1 MQITLSVVIITL
13 NEEKNIER
21 CIQSIQPIADE
32 IVVVDSFS
40 TDKTKEICLAQGVN
54 FVEQQFLGH
63 IEQKN
68 FAVSKATSPYILSLD
83 ADEALSEK
91 AIAEILQIKNNW
103 SADGYYFNRLT
114 NYCGKWIHH
123 CSWYPD
129 KKLRLWDSRLGK
141 WAGVNPHDRYE
152 MNVNATIKSVNAD
165 ILHYSFHSINQHIQ
179 QINFFTDISSKAAF
193 DKGKRSDLFQI
204 IFKPIVKFLRDYFLH
219 RGFLDG
225 YYGFVICAN
234 SAHAKFLKYVKL
246 RELQKKTQ

>member
-1 MQITLSVVIITL
+1 MQIKLSVVIITL

-21 CIQSIQPIADE
+21 CIESVKSIADE
-32 IVVVDSFS
+32 IVVVDSIS
-40 TDKTKEICLAQGVN
+40 TDRTKEICLLHGVN
-54 FVEQQFLGH
+54 FIEQRFLGH

-68 FAVSKATSPYILSLD
+68 FAISQAANPYILSLD

-91 AIAEILQIKNNW
+91 AIEAIQIIETNW
-103 SADGYYFNRLT
+103 NADGYYFNRLT

-123 CSWYPD
+123 CSWHPD
-129 KKLRLWDSRLGK
+129 KKLRLWDSRLGN
-141 WAGVNPHDRYE
+141 WTGVNPHDRYE
-152 MNVNATIKSVNAD
+152 MKEGSTIKSVPVD
-165 ILHYSFHSINQHIQ
+165 ILHYSFYTINQHIQ

-193 DKGKRSDLFQI
+193 DKGKRSDIFQI
-204 IFKPIVKFLRDYFLH
+204 IFKPIIKFLRDYFLH

-246 RELQKKTQ
+246 RDLQKQTK

>member
-1 MQITLSVVIITL
+1 MQIKLSVVIITL

-21 CIQSIQPIADE
+21 CLQSIKLVADE

-40 TDKTKEICLAQGVN
+40 TDKTKEIGLTHGVN
-54 FVEQQFLGH
+54 FIEQKFLGH

-68 FAVSKATSPYILSLD
+68 FAISQAASPYILSLD

-91 AIAEILQIKNNW
+91 AIEEIKKIKNNW
-103 SADGYYFNRLT
+103 TADGYYLNRLT

-129 KKLRLWDSRLGK
+129 KKLRLWDSRLGS
-141 WAGVNPHDRYE
+141 WGGVNPHDKYE
-152 MNVNATIKSVNAD
+152 MKAGAKISAIKAD
-165 ILHYSFHSINQHIQ
+165 ILHYSFHSVNQHIQ

-193 DKGKRSDLFQI
+193 DSGKKSNLLHI

-219 RGFLDG
+219 LGFLDG
-225 YYGFVICAN
+225 YYGFVICVN
-234 SAHAKFLKYVKL
+234 SSHAKFLKYVKL
-246 RELQKKTQ
+246 RELQKLTK